1 MRTTRNISFYCL
13 LVLCSIVLV
22 GCSKTETIDATVDE
36 NQPISEVQAQ
46 AEKMNTDEL
55 RTIALKYK
63 DAIKVKSEEMNEIT
77 SNLLPAMAKEGITLT
92 DIKEKVDGVVTS
104 LNKLKERFEIYY
116 NKLKEKG
123 GDVSG
128 LE

>member
-46 AEKMNTDEL
+46 AEKMNSDEL

-77 SNLLPAMAKEGITLT
+77 SNLLPSMAKEGITLT